1 MTDVTP
7 QVKVDHDAEEL
18 ARRAAQALL
27 ARSGAAPRLLEAME
41 YSLMGGGKRLRPLLA
56 LWVHDAAGRSAQR
69 TPAVWNAAIAL
80 EMMHTYSLIH
90 DDLPAMDDDDLRR
103 GQLSCHRSF
112 DEATAI
118 LAGDALQTLAFEIL
132 AEIAPATLAAA
143 CVLRLARSAGIQGMA
158 SGQEWDLMAAAQS
171 GQPEVETIHRL
182 KTGALIGASF
192 ALGALC
198 AEADPAV
205 VDGAEEA
212 GVRLGIA
219 FQIVDD
225 ILDETAT
232 AQELG
237 KSPGKDQKQGKLT
250 ILRAHGKEKSEEL
263 AREYLV
269 RSKSQLQELSL
280 WSPELSWL
288 CDSLVHR
295 GR

>member
-1 MTDVTP
+1 M
-7 QVKVDHDAEEL
+7 KSDAEEL
-18 ARRAAQALL
+18 TRRAGQALRQ
-27 ARSGAAPRLLEAME
+27 RSNAAPRLVEAME

-56 LWVHDAAGRSAQR
+56 LWVYDAASSSAPRSA
-69 TPAVWNAAIAL
+69 AIWNAAIAL
-80 EMMHTYSLIH
+80 EMLHTYSLIH

-132 AEIAPATLAAA
+132 AEMTPPELAAA
-143 CVLRLARSAGIQGMA
+143 CVMRLARSAGLEGMA
-158 SGQEWDLMAAAQS
+158 SGQQWDLMAAEQP
-171 GQPEVETIHRL
+171 GCPEVETIHRL

-198 AEADPAV
+198 AEAEPAV

-250 ILRAHGKEKSEEL
+250 ILRAHGRKKSEQLAHEL
-263 AREYLV
+263 LTDSTREM
-269 RSKSQLQELSL
+269 KNLSL
-280 WSPELSWL
+280 DSPELNWL

>member
-1 MTDVTP
+1 MTEVTP
-7 QVKVDHDAEEL
+7 QDRMRSDAEEL
-18 ARRAAQALL
+18 TRRAGRALR
-27 ARSGAAPRLLEAME
+27 AREGAAPRLLEAME

-56 LWVHDAAGRSAQR
+56 LWVHDAAGGSPQR
-69 TPAVWNAAIAL
+69 TPAIWNAAIAL
-80 EMMHTYSLIH
+80 EMLHTYSLIH

-118 LAGDALQTLAFEIL
+118 LAGDALQTLAFELL
-132 AEIAPATLAAA
+132 AEIAPPALASA
-143 CVLRLARSAGIQGMA
+143 CVLRLARSAGVQGMA
-158 SGQEWDLMAAAQS
+158 SGQQWDLMAAEQT
-171 GQPEVETIHRL
+171 GGPEVETIHRL

-198 AEADPAV
+198 AQAEPAV

-225 ILDETAT
+225 ILDETAS

-250 ILRAHGKEKSEEL
+250 ILRAHGKQRSEEL
-263 AREYLV
+263 ARDFLAQ
-269 RSKSQLQELSL
+269 STSQLQELSL
-280 WSPELSWL
+280 WSPELNWL

-295 GR
+295 AR

>member
-1 MTDVTP
+1 MTEATP
-7 QVKVDHDAEEL
+7 QDRMRSDAEEL
-18 ARRAAQALL
+18 ARRAGRALR
-27 ARSGAAPRLLEAME
+27 AREGAAPRLLEAME

-56 LWVHDAAGRSAQR
+56 LWVHDAAGGSPQR
-69 TPAVWNAAIAL
+69 TPAIWNAAIAL
-80 EMMHTYSLIH
+80 EMLHTYSLIH

-118 LAGDALQTLAFEIL
+118 LAGDALQTLAFELL
-132 AEIAPATLAAA
+132 AEITPPALASA
-143 CVLRLARSAGIQGMA
+143 CTLRLARSAGVQGMA
-158 SGQEWDLMAAAQS
+158 SGQQWDLMAAEQT
-171 GQPEVETIHRL
+171 GGPEVETIHRL

-198 AEADPAV
+198 AQAEPAV
-205 VDGAEEA
+205 VDGAQEA

-225 ILDETAT
+225 ILDETAS

-250 ILRAHGKEKSEEL
+250 ILRAHGKQRSEEL
-263 AREYLV
+263 ARDFLAQ
-269 RSKSQLQELSL
+269 STSQLQELSL
-280 WSPELSWL
+280 WSPELNWL

-295 GR
+295 VR